1 MTVTCSFFLGRIPNT
16 FVLIF
21 LVHLN
26 ILIRDVDI
34 FVKFCVRSGRR
45 AGRRPAVHLACM
57 QTLTFFGHT
66 LTLSHMKCGAGQF
79 IVLLRPCYISDFLAC
94 LFTVEQ

>member
-1 MTVTCSFFLGRIPNT
+1 MTVTCSFFSWQNT
-16 FVLIF
+16 K
-21 LVHLN
+21 HLCAYFSCPSY